1 MKRSFKNIVF
11 VLVFLAILIAGVTAL
26 IANLNS
32 REAKH
37 YTVVA
42 SNFASYDFA
51 RAVIGDTA
59 EVKMLLKPGAEAHD
73 FEPTPEDIIDIK
85 NADLF
90 IYIGG
95 EGEEW
100 VEKILESNNISSS
113 KTLELMDDMEL
124 IEEEDEHSTEEA
136 EYDEHIWTSP
146 KNAIMII
153 QRITDKLAEI
163 NPQKVDEYT
172 NNANKYVERLSK
184 IDESFRSIVSKA
196 DKNELIFGDRFPFLY
211 FIREYGLKY
220 AAAFPGCSEQTE
232 ADAATIARLIDRAKS
247 TNAKVILKIEL
258 TSDKIAK
265 TIAEATGAR
274 VMEFSAAHNV
284 SEEDFESGITYVDLM
299 ERNIRTLEEALE

>member
-1 MKRSFKNIVF
+1 M
-11 VLVFLAILIAGVTAL
+11 ILITGIVAL
-26 IANLNS
+26 VINLKS
-32 REAKH
+32 RENKH
-37 YTVVA
+37 YTVVT

-51 RAVIGDTA
+51 RAVTGDAT

-90 IYIGG
+90 VYVGG
-95 EGEEW
+95 ESEEW
-100 VEKILESNNISSS
+100 VEKILESNNISPD
-113 KTLELMDDMEL
+113 KTLKLMDEVDL
-124 IEEEDEHSTEEA
+124 IEEEEEGDEHGEEEM

-146 KNAIMII
+146 KNAIMIV

-184 IDESFRSIVSKA
+184 IDEKFQEIVSNA
-196 DKNELIFGDRFPFLY
+196 SKNELIFGDRFPFLY
-211 FIREYGLKY
+211 FVREYGLKY
-220 AAAFPGCSEQTE
+220 TAAFPGCSEQTE
-232 ADAATIARLIDRAKS
+232 ADAATIARLIDRAKA

-265 TIAEATGAR
+265 TIAEATGAS

-284 SEEDFESGITYVDLM
+284 SKADFEKGVTYADLM
-299 ERNIRTLEEALE
+299 EQNTKVLEEALR

>member
-1 MKRSFKNIVF
+1 M
-11 VLVFLAILIAGVTAL
+11 ILITGIVAL
-26 IANLNS
+26 VINLKS
-32 REAKH
+32 RENKH

-51 RAVIGDTA
+51 RAVTGDAA

-90 IYIGG
+90 VYIGG
-95 EGEEW
+95 ESEEW
-100 VEKILESNNISSS
+100 VEKILESNNISPD
-113 KTLELMDDMEL
+113 KTLKLMDEVDL
-124 IEEEDEHSTEEA
+124 IEEEEEGDEHGEEEM

-146 KNAIMII
+146 KNAIMIV
-153 QRITDKLAEI
+153 QRITDKLVEI

-184 IDESFRSIVSKA
+184 IDEKFQEIVSNA
-196 DKNELIFGDRFPFLY
+196 SKNELIFGDRFPFLY
-211 FIREYGLKY
+211 FVREYRLKY
-220 AAAFPGCSEQTE
+220 TAAFPGCSEQTE
-232 ADAATIARLIDRAKS
+232 ADAATIARLIDRAKA
-247 TNAKVILKIEL
+247 TNTKVILKIEL

-265 TIAEATGAR
+265 TIAEATGAN

-284 SEEDFESGITYVDLM
+284 SKADFEKGVTYADLM
-299 ERNIRTLEEALE
+299 EQNTKVLEEALK